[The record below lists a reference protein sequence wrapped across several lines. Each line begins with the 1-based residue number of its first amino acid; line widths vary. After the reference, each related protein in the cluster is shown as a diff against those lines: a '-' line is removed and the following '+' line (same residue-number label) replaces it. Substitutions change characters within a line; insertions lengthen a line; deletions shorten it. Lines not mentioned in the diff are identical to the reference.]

1 VQPRYWGEPE
11 PALPK
16 QRLEPCRQQIV
27 HGPARRQVQ
36 KLFGKPDLLGTPTR
50 WEAAFLLAAI
60 AAVDLFGGY
69 MFNIAL
75 SRRTMEVAGPAM

>member
-1 VQPRYWGEPE
+1 LGESQS
-11 PALPK
+11 
-16 QRLEPCRQQIV
+16 QRSRFPQTCFHTPHVTEAMQSLI
-27 HGPARRQVQ
+27 
-36 KLFGKPDLLGTPTR
+36 KSPDGLLGTPTR

-60 AAVDLFGGY
+60 AAVDPFGGY

>member
-1 VQPRYWGEPE
+1 VV
-11 PALPK
+11 
-16 QRLEPCRQQIV
+16 I
-27 HGPARRQVQ
+27 
-36 KLFGKPDLLGTPTR
+36 FGKPELLGTPTR

-75 SRRTMEVAGPAM
+75 SRRTMEVASPAM